1 MSSFD
6 LIGYGPDGVPTVV
19 VEAKNLRGTSR
30 EWAAELRQNLLQ
42 YDTQRSALF
51 ALIVPDHIYT
61 WRAAAPPDALPD
73 EDIDARPVLRPYFQ
87 RAGVTPRDVR
97 ARAFEELVAW
107 WLEDMARA
115 GEHAAK
121 PKLRKSGLLDA
132 VKGARIVRE
141 VAA

>member
-1 MSSFD
+1 MSNYD
-6 LIGYGPDGVPTVV
+6 MVGYGPDGVPRLV
-19 VEAKNLRGTSR
+19 VEAKSRRGTSR
-30 EWAAELRQNLLQ
+30 EWAAALRQNLLQ

-51 ALIVPDHIYT
+51 ALVVPDHIYT

-87 RAGVTPRDVR
+87 RAGVTPAKVR
-97 ARAFEELVAW
+97 GRAFEELVAW
-107 WLEDMARA
+107 WLEDMARD
-115 GEHAAK
+115 GEHAAR